1 MESEVHKV
9 HKVFKAKLRYNT
21 MEKFTTKA
29 QEAIQRAQIIA
40 GEKGNFEVTPLH
52 IFYALIDQDG
62 GIPIKILEQIGVN
75 ISFLKNIIEGEL
87 AKLPRGERSEI
98 QGAEFLASQ
107 DLRIVLNKAVEEA
120 MRLKDEYIS
129 TEHLLLAMLKSENRV
144 KQILANQKV
153 NYETVLKILVHIRGS
168 QRVTDAEPESK
179 YQALSRYGK
188 NLTQLAKE
196 GKLDPI
202 IGRDEETRRVIQILS
217 RRTKNNPVLIG
228 EAGVGKTAIAEGLAE
243 RIVAGDVPDSMK
255 QKELIAL
262 DIGMLV
268 AGAKFR
274 GEFEE
279 RFKAV
284 LKEVIANA
292 GKIILFIDEL
302 HTVVGAGGAEGAVD
316 ASNMLKPAL
325 ARGELHMIGATTL
338 KEYQKYIER
347 DPAFE
352 RRFQPIHISEPSID
366 DSTAILRGIKDK
378 YEVHHGVHITDA
390 ALIAA
395 VNLSSRYI
403 SGRFLPDKAVDLID
417 EAASVIRME
426 IDSMPLGL
434 DRMTREIVK
443 LEIEKRALQKEKDTD
458 SVSCRKV
465 IEKRLAD
472 LKEKSRGMEIQWK
485 AEKEVIKK
493 IRAVKKNIDSLKQES
508 EAAVRAGALEKV
520 AEIRY
525 GKIPEMEK
533 EMKAAQKRLAELQKK
548 GAILKEEVTEQ
559 DIAAVVAR
567 WTGVPVTK
575 MLESE
580 SNKLVKMEE
589 ALSGKVIGQSEAVHL
604 VANAIRRSRTGLSE
618 ETRPIASFI
627 FMGTTGVGKT
637 ELAKSLAEFLFNDRN
652 ALISIDMSE
661 YGERHT
667 VARMI
672 GSPPGYVGYDEGG
685 QLTELVR
692 HRPYSVVLFDEIE
705 KAHPEV
711 YNILLQILDEGRL
724 TDAKGRKVDF
734 RNTIIIMTSNIGNDI
749 IKDYSLGFETGEK
762 KKAEAKSAEK
772 VKKMLREKMTV
783 YFRPEFINRID
794 EVVVF
799 NNLSENDLKQIVEM
813 EFEKVAHRLEAKHIL
828 IKITENAKKLLAK
841 LGYDPAFGARPLKR
855 VVQNL
860 VLDPLASEMVE
871 GKIKAHDTVVVDGVK
886 GKIIVRKK

>member
-1 MESEVHKV
+1 MD
-9 HKVFKAKLRYNT
+9 
-21 MEKFTTKA
+21 KFTTKA
-29 QEAIQRAQIIA
+29 QEAIHRAQLIA
-40 GEKGNFEVTPLH
+40 GEKGNYEVTALH
-52 IFYALIDQDG
+52 LFYALIDQEG

-87 AKLPRGERSEI
+87 AKLPAGRKNDI
-98 QGAEFLASQ
+98 QRADFLASQ
-107 DLRIVLNKAVEEA
+107 DLRIVLNKALEEA

-129 TEHLLLAMLKSENRV
+129 TEHLLLAMLRVENKV
-144 KQILANQKV
+144 KQVLANQKV
-153 NYETVLKILVHIRGS
+153 DYEAVLKILAEMRGA
-168 QRVTDAEPESK
+168 QRVTDAEPETK
-179 YQALSRYGK
+179 YQVLVRYGK
-188 NLTQLAKE
+188 NLTELAKG

-228 EAGVGKTAIAEGLAE
+228 EAGVGKTAIAEGLAQ
-243 RIVAGDVPDSMK
+243 RIAAGDVPDSMK

-302 HTVVGAGGAEGAVD
+302 HTVVGAGGAEGAID

-338 KEYQKYIER
+338 REYQKYIER

-366 DSTAILRGIKDK
+366 DTTAILRGIKDK

-426 IDSMPLGL
+426 IDSMPLDL
-434 DRMTREIVK
+434 DRMTRETVK
-443 LEIEKRALQKEKDTD
+443 LEIEKRALRKEKDAD
-458 SVSCRKV
+458 SINCRKV
-465 IEKRLAD
+465 IEKKLAD

-493 IRAVKKNIDSLKQES
+493 IRAVKKNIDSLRQES
-508 EAAVRAGALEKV
+508 EVSVRAGALEKV

-533 EMKAAQKRLAELQKK
+533 EMKDAQKRLAELQEK

-567 WTGVPVTK
+567 WTGVPVAK

-589 ALSGKVIGQSEAVHL
+589 ALSGKVIGQREAVHL

-685 QLTELVR
+685 QLTELVK

-705 KAHPEV
+705 KAHSEV
-711 YNILLQILDEGRL
+711 FNILLQILDEGRL

-734 RNTIIIMTSNIGNDI
+734 RNTIIIMTSNIGNEI
-749 IKDYSLGFETGEK
+749 IKNFSIGFDVEEEK
-762 KKAEAKSAEK
+762 KLKTKDGLPRFAEGEAGSKM
-772 VKKMLREKMTV
+772 KKMLREKLTG
-783 YFRPEFINRID
+783 YFKPEFINRID

-799 NNLSENDLKQIVEM
+799 NNLIVDDLKQIAEQ
-813 EFEKVAHRLEAKHIL
+813 ELKKVACRLEAKHIQL
-828 IKITENAKKLLAK
+828 EVKESAKKLLAK
-841 LGYDPAFGARPLKR
+841 LGHDPAFGARPLKR
-855 VVQNL
+855 VIQSV
-860 VLDPLASEMVE
+860 VLDPLASEIVE
-871 GKIKAHDTVVVDGVK
+871 GKIKDHDSVIIDGAK
-886 GKIIVRKK
+886 GKITIKKKE

>member
-1 MESEVHKV
+1 MD
-9 HKVFKAKLRYNT
+9 
-21 MEKFTTKA
+21 KFTTKA
-29 QEAIQRAQIIA
+29 QEAIQQSQMIA

-52 IFYALIDQDG
+52 LFYALIDQDG
-62 GIPIKILEQIGVN
+62 GIPIKILEQIGIN

-87 AKLPRGERSEI
+87 AKLPAGQKNEV

-107 DLRIVLNKAVEEA
+107 DLRMVLNKAVEEA
-120 MRLKDEYIS
+120 LRLKDEYIS
-129 TEHLLLAMLKSENRV
+129 TEHLLLAMLKVENKV
-144 KQILANQKV
+144 KQVLANQKV
-153 NYETVLKILVHIRGS
+153 DYETVLKILVQIRGS
-168 QRVTDAEPESK
+168 QRVTDTEPESK

-188 NLTQLAKE
+188 NLTQLARE

-284 LKEVIANA
+284 LKEVIANT

-352 RRFQPIHISEPSID
+352 RRFQPVHISEPSTD
-366 DSTAILRGIKDK
+366 DTTAILRGIKDK

-426 IDSMPLGL
+426 IDSMPLEL

-443 LEIEKRALQKEKDTD
+443 LEIEKRALQKEKDED
-458 SVSCRKV
+458 SVNSRKI
-465 IEKRLAD
+465 IEKKLAD

-485 AEKEVIKK
+485 AEKEVIQK
-493 IRAVKKNIDSLKQES
+493 IRSIKKNIDSLKSES
-508 EAAVRAGALEKV
+508 EASVRAGALEKV

-533 EMKAAQKRLAELQKK
+533 EMKVQQKRLADLQKK

-589 ALSGKVIGQSEAVHL
+589 ALSKKVIGQQEAVHL

-637 ELAKSLAEFLFNDRN
+637 ELAKSLAGFLFNDRN

-685 QLTELVR
+685 QLTELVK

-711 YNILLQILDEGRL
+711 FNILLQILDEGRL

-734 RNTIIIMTSNIGNDI
+734 RNTIIIMTSNIGNEI
-749 IKDYSLGFETGEK
+749 IKDFSVGFETGDK
-762 KKAEAKSAEK
+762 KKAEAASADK
-772 VKKMLREKMTV
+772 VKKMLREKLIG
-783 YFRPEFINRID
+783 YFKPEFINRVD
-794 EVVVF
+794 EIVVF
-799 NNLSENDLKQIVEM
+799 NNLSVDDLKQIVELEM
-813 EFEKVAHRLEAKHIL
+813 KKVACRLEVKHIL
-828 IKITENAKKLLAK
+828 IEVTENAKKLLAK

-871 GKIKAHDTVVVDGVK
+871 GKIKPHDAVVIDGVK
-886 GKIIVRKK
+886 GKITIRKK

>member
-1 MESEVHKV
+1 MD
-9 HKVFKAKLRYNT
+9 
-21 MEKFTTKA
+21 KFTTKA

-87 AKLPRGERSEI
+87 AKLPRGKRGEI

-217 RRTKNNPVLIG
+217 RRIKNNPVLIG

-426 IDSMPLGL
+426 IDSMPLDL

-443 LEIEKRALQKEKDTD
+443 LEIEKRALQKEKDEE
-458 SVSCRKV
+458 SVKCRKE
-465 IEKRLAD
+465 IEKKLAD

-485 AEKEVIKK
+485 AEKEVIKE
-493 IRAVKKNIDSLKQES
+493 IRAIKKNIDSLKSES
-508 EAAVRAGALEKV
+508 EVSVRAGALEKV

-548 GAILKEEVTEQ
+548 GAILKEEVSEQ

-567 WTGVPVTK
+567 WTGVPVAK

-589 ALSGKVIGQSEAVHL
+589 TLSEKVIGQSEAVHL

-685 QLTELVR
+685 QLTELVK

-705 KAHPEV
+705 KANPEV
-711 YNILLQILDEGRL
+711 FNILLQILDEGRL

-734 RNTIIIMTSNIGNDI
+734 RNTIIIMTSNIGNEI
-749 IKDYSLGFETGEK
+749 IKDYSLGFETGDK
-762 KKAEAKSAEK
+762 KKAEAKSGDK
-772 VKKMLREKMTV
+772 MKKILRDKLTG
-783 YFRPEFINRID
+783 YFKPEFINRID
-794 EVVVF
+794 EIVVF
-799 NNLSENDLKQIVEM
+799 NNLTVENLKQIVEL
-813 EFEKVAHRLEAKHIL
+813 ELKKVACRLETKHIL
-828 IKITENAKKLLAK
+828 LEVKENAKKLLAK
-841 LGYDPAFGARPLKR
+841 LGYDPVFGARPLKR

>member
-1 MESEVHKV
+1 MD
-9 HKVFKAKLRYNT
+9 
-21 MEKFTTKA
+21 KFTTKA
-29 QEAIQRAQIIA
+29 QEAIQRSQMIA
-40 GEKGNFEVTPLH
+40 GEKGHSEITPLH
-52 IFYALIDQDG
+52 LFYALIDQDG
-62 GIPIKILEQIGVN
+62 GIPVKILEQVGVN
-75 ISFLKNIIEGEL
+75 IGFLKNIVDGEL
-87 AKLPRGERSEI
+87 AKLPSSRRGAV
-98 QGAEFLASQ
+98 QGPEFLASQ
-107 DLRIVLNKAVEEA
+107 DLRVVLNKAVEEA

-129 TEHLLLAMLKSENRV
+129 TEHLLLAMLKVENKV
-144 KQILANQKV
+144 KQVLANQKV
-153 NYETVLKILVHIRGS
+153 DYETVLKILVQIRGS
-168 QRVTDAEPESK
+168 QRVTDTEPESK
-179 YQALSRYGK
+179 YQALNRYGK
-188 NLTQLAKE
+188 NLTQLARD

-217 RRTKNNPVLIG
+217 RRTKNNPILIG

-268 AGAKFR
+268 AGSKFR

-284 LKEVIANA
+284 LKEVTANA
-292 GKIILFIDEL
+292 GKIILFIDEI

-338 KEYQKYIER
+338 KEYQKYIEK

-352 RRFQPIHISEPSID
+352 RRFQPIHVSEPSID
-366 DSTAILRGIKDK
+366 DTTAILRGIKDK
-378 YEVHHGVHITDA
+378 YEVHHGVHITDG

-395 VNLSSRYI
+395 VNLSTRYI

-426 IDSMPLGL
+426 IDSMPLSL
-434 DRMTREIVK
+434 DRMTREVVK
-443 LEIEKRALQKEKDTD
+443 LEIEKRALQKEKDKE
-458 SVSCRKV
+458 SINSLKA
-465 IEKRLAD
+465 IEKKLAD

-493 IRAVKKNIDSLKQES
+493 IRDLKKNIDELKQES
-508 EAAVRAGALEKV
+508 EANVRAGALEKV

-525 GKIPEMEK
+525 GKIPGLEK
-533 EMKAAQKRLAELQKK
+533 EMKDAQKRLAELQKK

-580 SNKLVKMEE
+580 SAKLKGMEE
-589 ALSGKVIGQSEAVHL
+589 ALEKKVIGQDEAVHL
-604 VANAIRRSRTGLSE
+604 VANAIRRSRAGLAE

-627 FMGTTGVGKT
+627 FMGTTGIGKT
-637 ELAKSLAEFLFNDRN
+637 EMAKSLAEFLFNDRN

-661 YGERHT
+661 YGERHA
-667 VARMI
+667 VSRMI

-685 QLTELVR
+685 QLAEMVR

-711 YNILLQILDEGRL
+711 FNILLQLLDEGRL

-734 RNTIIIMTSNIGNDI
+734 RNTIVIMTSNIGNDI
-749 IKDYSLGFETGEK
+749 IKDYSAVGFETGEK
-762 KKAEAKSAEK
+762 KKAEMKSANEMKK
-772 VKKMLREKMTV
+772 VLRDKLTAH
-783 YFRPEFINRID
+783 FKPEFINRID

-799 NNLSENDLKQIVEM
+799 NNLSLEDLKKIVEL
-813 EFEKVAHRLEAKHIL
+813 ELEKIARRLGEKHISL
-828 IKITENAKKLLAK
+828 NVKEGAKKLLAK
-841 LGYDPAFGARPLKR
+841 LGYDPNFGARPLKR
-855 VVQNL
+855 VVQSM

-871 GKIKAHDTVVVDGVK
+871 GKIKAHDTVVVDAVK
-886 GKIIVRKK
+886 GKITIKKK

>member
-1 MESEVHKV
+1 MD
-9 HKVFKAKLRYNT
+9 
-21 MEKFTTKA
+21 KFTTKA
-29 QEAIQRAQIIA
+29 QEAIHRAQLIA
-40 GEKGNFEVTPLH
+40 GEKGNYEVTALH
-52 IFYALIDQDG
+52 LFYALIDQEG

-87 AKLPRGERSEI
+87 AKLPAGRKNDI
-98 QGAEFLASQ
+98 QRADFLASQ
-107 DLRIVLNKAVEEA
+107 DLRIVLNKALEEA

-129 TEHLLLAMLKSENRV
+129 TEHLLLAMLRVENKV
-144 KQILANQKV
+144 KQVLANQKV
-153 NYETVLKILVHIRGS
+153 DYEAVLKILAEMRGA
-168 QRVTDAEPESK
+168 QRVTDAEPETK
-179 YQALSRYGK
+179 YQVLVRYGK
-188 NLTQLAKE
+188 NLTELAKG

-228 EAGVGKTAIAEGLAE
+228 EAGVGKTAIAEGLAQ
-243 RIVAGDVPDSMK
+243 RIAAGDVPDSMK

-302 HTVVGAGGAEGAVD
+302 HTVVGAGGAEGAID

-338 KEYQKYIER
+338 REYQKYIER

-366 DSTAILRGIKDK
+366 DTTAILRGIKDK

-426 IDSMPLGL
+426 IDSMPLDL
-434 DRMTREIVK
+434 DRMTRETVK
-443 LEIEKRALQKEKDTD
+443 LEIEKRALRKEKDAD
-458 SVSCRKV
+458 SINCRKV
-465 IEKRLAD
+465 IEKKLAD

-493 IRAVKKNIDSLKQES
+493 IRAVKKNIDSLRQES
-508 EAAVRAGALEKV
+508 EVSVRAGALEKV

-533 EMKAAQKRLAELQKK
+533 EMKDAQKRLAELQEK

-567 WTGVPVTK
+567 WTGVPVAK

-589 ALSGKVIGQSEAVHL
+589 ALSGKVIGQREAVHL

-685 QLTELVR
+685 QLTELVK

-705 KAHPEV
+705 KAHSEV
-711 YNILLQILDEGRL
+711 FNILLQILDEGRL

-734 RNTIIIMTSNIGNDI
+734 RNTIIIMTSNIGNEI
-749 IKDYSLGFETGEK
+749 IKNFSIGFDVEEEK
-762 KKAEAKSAEK
+762 KLKTKDGLPRFAEGEAGSKM
-772 VKKMLREKMTV
+772 KKMLREKLTG
-783 YFRPEFINRID
+783 YFKPEFINRID

-799 NNLSENDLKQIVEM
+799 NNLTVDDLKQIAEQ
-813 EFEKVAHRLEAKHIL
+813 ELKKVACRLEAKHIQL
-828 IKITENAKKLLAK
+828 EVKESAKKLLAK
-841 LGYDPAFGARPLKR
+841 LGHDPAFGARPLKR
-855 VVQNL
+855 VIQSV
-860 VLDPLASEMVE
+860 VLDPLASEIVE
-871 GKIKAHDTVVVDGVK
+871 GKIKDHDSVIIDGAK
-886 GKIIVRKK
+886 GKITIKKKE

>member
-1 MESEVHKV
+1 MD
-9 HKVFKAKLRYNT
+9 
-21 MEKFTTKA
+21 KFTTKA
-29 QEAIQRAQIIA
+29 QEAIHRAQLIA
-40 GEKGNFEVTPLH
+40 GEKGNYEVTALH
-52 IFYALIDQDG
+52 LFYALIDQEG

-87 AKLPRGERSEI
+87 AKLPAGRKNDI
-98 QGAEFLASQ
+98 QRADFLASQ
-107 DLRIVLNKAVEEA
+107 DLRIVLNKALEEA

-129 TEHLLLAMLKSENRV
+129 TEHLLLAMLRVENKV
-144 KQILANQKV
+144 KQVLANQKV
-153 NYETVLKILVHIRGS
+153 DYEAVLKILAEMRGA
-168 QRVTDAEPESK
+168 QRVTDAEPETK
-179 YQALSRYGK
+179 YQVLVRYGK
-188 NLTQLAKE
+188 NLTELAKG

-228 EAGVGKTAIAEGLAE
+228 EAGVGKTAIAEGLAQ
-243 RIVAGDVPDSMK
+243 RIAAGDVPDSMK

-302 HTVVGAGGAEGAVD
+302 HTVVGAGGAEGAID

-338 KEYQKYIER
+338 REYQKYIER

-366 DSTAILRGIKDK
+366 DTTAILRGIKDK

-426 IDSMPLGL
+426 IDSMPLDL
-434 DRMTREIVK
+434 DRMTRETVK
-443 LEIEKRALQKEKDTD
+443 LEIEKRALRKEKDED
-458 SVSCRKV
+458 SINCRKV
-465 IEKRLAD
+465 IEKKLAD

-493 IRAVKKNIDSLKQES
+493 IRAVKKNIDSLRQES
-508 EAAVRAGALEKV
+508 EVSVRAGALEKV

-533 EMKAAQKRLAELQKK
+533 EMKDAQKRLAELQEK

-567 WTGVPVTK
+567 WTGVPVAK

-589 ALSGKVIGQSEAVHL
+589 ALSGKVIGQREAVHL

-685 QLTELVR
+685 QLTELVK

-705 KAHPEV
+705 KAHSEV
-711 YNILLQILDEGRL
+711 FNILLQILDEGRL

-734 RNTIIIMTSNIGNDI
+734 RNTIIIMTSNIGNEI
-749 IKDYSLGFETGEK
+749 IKNFSIGFDVEEEK
-762 KKAEAKSAEK
+762 KLKTKDGLPRFAEGEAGSKM
-772 VKKMLREKMTV
+772 KKMLREKLTG
-783 YFRPEFINRID
+783 YFKPEFINRID

-799 NNLSENDLKQIVEM
+799 NNLTVDDLKQIAEQ
-813 EFEKVAHRLEAKHIL
+813 ELKKVACRLEAKHIQL
-828 IKITENAKKLLAK
+828 EVKESAKKLLAK
-841 LGYDPAFGARPLKR
+841 LGHDPAFGARPLKR
-855 VVQNL
+855 VIQSM
-860 VLDPLASEMVE
+860 VLDPLASEIVE
-871 GKIKAHDTVVVDGVK
+871 GKIKDHDSVIIDGAK
-886 GKIIVRKK
+886 GKITIKKKE

>member
-1 MESEVHKV
+1 MD
-9 HKVFKAKLRYNT
+9 
-21 MEKFTTKA
+21 KFTTKA
-29 QEAIQRAQIIA
+29 QEAIQRSQLIA
-40 GEKGNFEVTPLH
+40 GERGNYEVTTLH
-52 IFYALIDQDG
+52 LFYALIDQDG

-75 ISFLKNIIEGEL
+75 INFLKNIIEGEL
-87 AKLPRGERSEI
+87 AKLLAEKKNQIS
-98 QGAEFLASQ
+98 GAEFLASQ

-120 MRLKDEYIS
+120 LRLKDEYIS
-129 TEHLLLAMLKSENRV
+129 TEHLLLAMLKVENKV

-153 NYETVLKILVHIRGS
+153 DHETVLKILAEIRGA

-188 NLTQLAKE
+188 NLTELARE

-284 LKEVIANA
+284 LKEVIASV

-302 HTVVGAGGAEGAVD
+302 HAVVGAGGAEGAVD

-338 KEYQKYIER
+338 KEYQKYIEK

-352 RRFQPIHISEPSID
+352 RRFQPIHISEPNID
-366 DSTAILRGIKDK
+366 DTTAILRGIKDK
-378 YEVHHGVHITDA
+378 YEVHHGVHITDS

-426 IDSMPLGL
+426 IDSMPLDL

-443 LEIEKRALQKEKDTD
+443 LEIEKRALQKEKDKD
-458 SVSCRKV
+458 SVSSLKA
-465 IEKRLAD
+465 IEKKLAD

-493 IRAVKKNIDSLKQES
+493 IRAVKKNIDFLKQES
-508 EAAVRAGALEKV
+508 ETAVRAGAAGALDKV

-548 GAILKEEVTEQ
+548 EAILKEEVTEQ

-567 WTGVPVTK
+567 WTGVPVAK

-580 SNKLVKMEE
+580 SNKLLKMEE
-589 ALSGKVIGQSEAVHL
+589 ALSKKVIGQSEAVHL

-652 ALISIDMSE
+652 ALVSIDMSE
-661 YGERHT
+661 YGERHA
-667 VARMI
+667 VSRMI

-685 QLTELVR
+685 QLTESVK

-711 YNILLQILDEGRL
+711 FNILLQILDEGRL

-734 RNTIIIMTSNIGNDI
+734 KNTIIIMTSNIGNEI
-749 IKDYSLGFETGEK
+749 IKDFSVGFETGEK
-762 KKAEAKSAEK
+762 KKSEAGGKM
-772 VKKMLREKMTV
+772 KKMLREKLTG
-783 YFRPEFINRID
+783 YFKPEFINRVD
-794 EVVVF
+794 EIVVF
-799 NNLSENDLKQIVEM
+799 NNLSVDDLKQIVEL
-813 EFEKVAHRLEAKHIL
+813 ELKKVARRLEIKHIL
-828 IKITENAKKLLAK
+828 LEVKENAKKLLAK

-855 VVQNL
+855 VVQNM
-860 VLDPLASEMVE
+860 VLDPLANEMVE
-871 GKIKAHDTVVVDGVK
+871 GKIKAHDTLVVDSIK
-886 GKIIVRKK
+886 GKITLKKKR

>member
-1 MESEVHKV
+1 MD
-9 HKVFKAKLRYNT
+9 
-21 MEKFTTKA
+21 KFTTKA
-29 QEAIQRAQIIA
+29 QEAIHRAQLIA
-40 GEKGNFEVTPLH
+40 GEKGNYEVTALH
-52 IFYALIDQDG
+52 LFYALIDQEG

-87 AKLPRGERSEI
+87 AKLPAGRKNDI
-98 QGAEFLASQ
+98 QRADFLASQ
-107 DLRIVLNKAVEEA
+107 DLRIVLNKALEEA

-129 TEHLLLAMLKSENRV
+129 TEHLLLAMLRVENKV
-144 KQILANQKV
+144 KQVLANQKV
-153 NYETVLKILVHIRGS
+153 DYEAVLKILAEMRGA
-168 QRVTDAEPESK
+168 QRVTDAEPETK
-179 YQALSRYGK
+179 YQVLVRYGK
-188 NLTQLAKE
+188 NLTELAKG

-228 EAGVGKTAIAEGLAE
+228 EAGVGKTAIAEGLAQ
-243 RIVAGDVPDSMK
+243 RIAAGDVPDSMK

-302 HTVVGAGGAEGAVD
+302 HTVVGAGGAEGAID

-338 KEYQKYIER
+338 REYQKYIER

-366 DSTAILRGIKDK
+366 DTTAILRGIKDK

-426 IDSMPLGL
+426 IDSMPLDL
-434 DRMTREIVK
+434 DRMTRETVK
-443 LEIEKRALQKEKDTD
+443 LEIEKRALRKEKDAD
-458 SVSCRKV
+458 SINCRKV
-465 IEKRLAD
+465 IEKKLAD

-493 IRAVKKNIDSLKQES
+493 IRAVKKNIDSLRQES
-508 EAAVRAGALEKV
+508 EVSVRAGALEKV

-533 EMKAAQKRLAELQKK
+533 EMKDAQKRLAELQEK

-567 WTGVPVTK
+567 WTGVPVAK

-589 ALSGKVIGQSEAVHL
+589 ALSGKVIGQREAVHL

-685 QLTELVR
+685 QLTELVK

-705 KAHPEV
+705 KAHSEV
-711 YNILLQILDEGRL
+711 FNILLQILDEGRL

-734 RNTIIIMTSNIGNDI
+734 RNTIIIMTSNIGNEI
-749 IKDYSLGFETGEK
+749 IKNFSIGFDVEEEK
-762 KKAEAKSAEK
+762 KLKTKDGLPRFAEGEAGSKM
-772 VKKMLREKMTV
+772 KKMLREKLTG
-783 YFRPEFINRID
+783 YFKPEFINRID

-799 NNLSENDLKQIVEM
+799 NNLTVDDLKQIAEQ
-813 EFEKVAHRLEAKHIL
+813 ELKKVACRLEAKHIQL
-828 IKITENAKKLLAK
+828 EVKESAKKLLAK
-841 LGYDPAFGARPLKR
+841 LGHDPAFGARPLKR
-855 VVQNL
+855 VIQSM
-860 VLDPLASEMVE
+860 VLDPLASEIVE
-871 GKIKAHDTVVVDGVK
+871 GKIKDHDSVIIDGAK
-886 GKIIVRKK
+886 GKITIKKKE